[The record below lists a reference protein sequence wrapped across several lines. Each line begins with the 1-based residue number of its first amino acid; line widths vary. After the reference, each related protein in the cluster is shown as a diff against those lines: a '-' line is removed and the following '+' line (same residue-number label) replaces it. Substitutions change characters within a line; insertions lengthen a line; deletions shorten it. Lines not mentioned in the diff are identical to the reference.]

1 MHLKK
6 LLAAAAIAALAAGC
20 TPSAEKKDV
29 AAPGVEPT
37 GAIEFWH
44 PFTDR
49 EAKAVDDLIND
60 YRAKYPKVTVT
71 VKGEQDDGK
80 MIQAIGAGQGPDVA
94 MSYST
99 DIVGRFCASGAWVDL
114 NQYLNRDKVDLN
126 RYPQVV
132 RSYTEY
138 RGKRCAMPF
147 LADAYGLYFNKT
159 IFSEAGVAAPPKTLA
174 ELSDLAKKLTIRD
187 KDGKIE
193 RAGFLPLFG
202 FYENSPSHM
211 GPMVGASWLKSDGT
225 SNIGGDPK
233 WQELIKWQKEL
244 VDWFGY
250 DKLEEFR
257 ASLGDEWSAENAFQ
271 QGKVAMNIDGE
282 WRLAFLKDQAP
293 DVKYGVTSLP
303 VNDASRAGAGYTTG
317 NVIGVSKTS
326 SNPEAAWSLIR
337 FLTTETSS
345 IVKLSN
351 GIRNLPTTK
360 DARES
365 KDLVVD
371 DNYKVF
377 LDIHSNPNTST
388 TPPSA
393 VGAAYQ
399 DEFSSFLQQY
409 QSGEQT
415 DLAGGI
421 KKVDDQINNLIK
433 LAG

>member
-1 MHLKK
+1 MRFRLV
-6 LLAAAAIAALAAGC
+6 AASFIVATLAAGC
-20 TPSAEKKDV
+20 TPSAKDNQI
-29 AAPGVEPT
+29 AQQAPEPT
-37 GAIEFWH
+37 GSIEFWH

-49 EAKAVDDLIND
+49 EAKAVDELISD
-60 YRAKYPKVTVT
+60 FRAKYPKVTVT

-114 NQYLNRDKVDLN
+114 NQYIQRDKVDLN
-126 RYPQVV
+126 RYPQVI
-132 RSYTEY
+132 RSYTEF
-138 RGKRCAMPF
+138 RNKRCSMPF
-147 LADAYGLYFNKT
+147 LADAYGLYYNKT
-159 IFSEAGVAAPPKTLA
+159 IFAEAGVTAPPKTLT
-174 ELSDLAKKLTIRD
+174 ELADLAKKLTVKD
-187 KDGKIE
+187 KDGKLQ
-193 RAGFLPLFG
+193 RVGFLPLFG

-211 GPMVGASWLKSDGT
+211 GPMVGASWLKPDGT
-225 SNIGGDPK
+225 SNIGSDPK

-257 ASLGDEWSAENAFQ
+257 AGLGDEWSAENAFQ

-282 WRLAFLKDQAP
+282 WRLAFLADQAP
-293 DVKYGVTSLP
+293 DLKYGVTSLP
-303 VNDASRAGAGYTTG
+303 VNDPSRAGAGYTTG

-326 SNPEAAWSLIR
+326 SNPEAAWALIR

-351 GIRNLPTTK
+351 SIRNLPSTK
-360 DARES
+360 DAKES
-365 KDLVVD
+365 KDLKVD
-371 DNYKVF
+371 ENYKVF
-377 LDIHSNPNTST
+377 LDIQANPNTST

-399 DEFSSFLQQY
+399 EEFSAFLQAY
-409 QSGEQT
+409 QSGEQK
-415 DLAGGI
+415 DLAAGL
-421 KKVDDQINNLIK
+421 KKVDDQINNLVK